1 MAYRDEGSSSPK
13 KKEMLT
19 KLADHL
25 SPIGE
30 ENPLTCPRLTYL

>member
-19 KLADHL
+19 KLADHPP
-25 SPIGE
+25 PIGE